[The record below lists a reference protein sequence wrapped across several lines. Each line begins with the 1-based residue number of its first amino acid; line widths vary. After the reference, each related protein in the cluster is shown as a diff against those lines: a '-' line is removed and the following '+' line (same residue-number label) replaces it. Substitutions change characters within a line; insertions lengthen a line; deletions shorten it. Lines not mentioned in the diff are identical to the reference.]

1 MDKFFALSMLVRL
14 EKHAQTIPE
23 ECTILRGITKNTMAT
38 VQDMFDDYMVPS
50 PVCARACVR
59 II

>member
-1 MDKFFALSMLVRL
+1 MLVRL